1 MQYMKSD
8 KISVIVPIYNVERL
22 LCRCIESIRKQTY
35 KNLEIILVD
44 DGSPDNSGDIC
55 EDYAD
60 KDRRIKVIHK
70 CNGGLS
76 DARNIGI
83 EFASGEYICFVDSDD
98 WLDLDMLELL
108 HKVCVDRKADIV
120 ECSYRN
126 VYADYIQEETCCTAE
141 IIEADSIFALE
152 GMLDWKYFKPVAW
165 NKLYKKSV
173 LGDIRYPLGKI
184 HEDEFTT
191 YKYFY
196 NANKLVYVD
205 VSKYNYD
212 RTRNDSITGTGF
224 KESTLDAC
232 FAFRERVD
240 FFKEH
245 HINTL
250 ERKMNDIYCY
260 QVLHYSYQCYLA
272 KITGEKVDRLIESVN
287 KDIAYLEQADVNEQY
302 VKEFKILK
310 DGIERYGE
318 YRDNRENG

>member
-1 MQYMKSD
+1 MKSD

-55 EDYAD
+55 EDYAA

-224 KESTLDAC
+224 KESTLDKC

-272 KITGEKVDRLIESVN
+272 QITGEKVDRLIESVN

>member
-1 MQYMKSD
+1 MKSD

-141 IIEADSIFALE
+141 IIEADSTFALE

>member
-1 MQYMKSD
+1 
-8 KISVIVPIYNVERL
+8 
-22 LCRCIESIRKQTY
+22 
-35 KNLEIILVD
+35 
-44 DGSPDNSGDIC
+44 
-55 EDYAD
+55 
-60 KDRRIKVIHK
+60 
-70 CNGGLS
+70 
-76 DARNIGI
+76 
-83 EFASGEYICFVDSDD
+83 
-98 WLDLDMLELL
+98 MLELL

>member
-1 MQYMKSD
+1 MKSD

>member
-1 MQYMKSD
+1 MKSD

-83 EFASGEYICFVDSDD
+83 EFGEYICFVDSDD